1 MDVPRSTTGAAR
13 FTGFLPVLVLVVSSA
28 LLLYWWQALAAEQA
42 RLVGERFEAG
52 GRRVATK
59 ISERLD
65 AYDEILRGVAGLFA
79 ASKEV
84 TREEFRRYVDELNLG
99 SAYRGI
105 QGVGFSEVI
114 RPEGLAAHLARVRAD
129 GFPDYAV
136 RPAGTRD
143 LYTSIVYLE
152 PFSGRNL
159 RAFGYDMFSEP
170 VRRAAMES
178 ARDRGDPATSRKVRL
193 VQETEEDV
201 QAGFLVYEPVYA
213 GGVTPPTVEGR
224 RAALLGW
231 AYSPMRMNDTMRGIL
246 EREPLPYRVQIYDG
260 TGTSADDLLF
270 DSEPGKGIAADFAY
284 SLPLAMNQH
293 TWTLR
298 FTAGPS
304 YLKASGAR
312 SLALEFGVMSFIA
325 LLLTGLSAALVATA
339 RSRRREVDTAR
350 SLRESEARYRATFER
365 APVGIFIVD
374 EEDRYLQ
381 ANERYCE
388 ITGYGAA
395 ELTRMRRQQVV
406 HPDDLAADA
415 EAARRVRS
423 GEAPSSAV
431 VRRGLRRD
439 GTTFWAEVTFS
450 REGHAPGE
458 SRNLIGVAEDITS
471 RHEAEAKFREI
482 AERAVAG
489 ILILQG
495 DRIAYANPAA
505 SEIFGL
511 PPGGFPSSGAEALQ
525 DLVHPDDRPRVAEDR
540 TLQLS
545 DPDGMAPF
553 LAYRVVRKDGAIR
566 NVERLVRAIQHGG
579 RPATLMTLIDV
590 TERERTADELR
601 KAQRLESLGLVA
613 GGIAHDFNN
622 LLTGVFGQ
630 VEEARGQLPPG
641 SPAVREL
648 DVAISAL
655 SRTRDL
661 TRQLLTFATG
671 GAPSRKILAVP
682 RLLEDAARLA
692 LGGSALRARFEVESG
707 LPAIEA
713 DEGQM
718 SQLLGNLLV
727 NARQASP
734 GPGEVIVRARRRTV
748 SRGEIPGLPAGT
760 FVEVAIQDHGHGIP
774 ADVLPRVFDPF
785 FTTRPTGTG
794 LGLAT
799 SYSIVRRHGGH
810 VGIASRE
817 GDGTT
822 VTVLLPAA
830 GVPPEAPAPEAPGP
844 HAPGGLRVLV
854 MDDDPL
860 VLKVGL
866 KHFRK
871 LGIEADAAVDGAEAI
886 EKFRRRWQEGNP
898 YDVVMLDLTVTGGM
912 GGAEALEHLREIDP
926 GVTAIACSGY
936 FDAAV
941 MAEPRKFGF
950 AGVLAKP
957 YLTAD
962 LERVLAEV
970 ADREK

>member
-1 MDVPRSTTGAAR
+1 MPRPRTRADR
-13 FTGFLPVLVLVVSSA
+13 VIGFLPVLVFAVSSA
-28 LLLYWWQALAAEQA
+28 LLLHWWQALEADQT
-42 RLVGERFEAG
+42 RLVRERFEAG

-79 ASKEV
+79 ASREV
-84 TREEFRRYVDELNLG
+84 TRDEFRVYVAELNLG

-105 QGVGFSEVI
+105 QGVGYAQVI
-114 RPEGLAAHLARVRAD
+114 RPEALEAHVARVRAE
-129 GFPDYAV
+129 GFPAYEV

-143 LYTSIVYLE
+143 PYTSIVYLE

-159 RAFGYDMFSEP
+159 RAFGYDMYSEP

-178 ARDRGDPATSRKVRL
+178 ARDRGEVATSGKVRL

-201 QAGFLVYEPVYA
+201 QAGYLIYEPVYVD
-213 GGVTPPTVEGR
+213 GVTPPTVEGR
-224 RAALLGW
+224 RRALRGW
-231 AYSPMRMNDTMRGIL
+231 AYSPMRMNDAMRGIL
-246 EREPLPYRVQIYDG
+246 EREPLPFRVRIYDG
-260 TGTSADDLLF
+260 EGTGTEELLY
-270 DSEPGKGIAADFAY
+270 DSDPGRGAPAEFEY
-284 SLPLAMNQH
+284 LLRLPVNQH
-293 TWTLR
+293 SWTLR
-298 FTAGPS
+298 FTAGPDFR
-304 YLKASGAR
+304 KAAGAR
-312 SLALEFGVMSFIA
+312 SLALEFGVMTLIA
-325 LLLTGLSAALVATA
+325 LLLTGLSVALVATT
-339 RSRRREVDTAR
+339 RSRRREGDTAR
-350 SLRESEARYRATFER
+350 SLRESEARHRATFER

-374 EEDRYLQ
+374 GEDRFLQ
-381 ANERYCE
+381 VNDRYCQ

-395 ELTRMRRQQVV
+395 ELAGMKRQRVV
-406 HPDDLAADA
+406 HPDDVAIDA
-415 EAARRVRS
+415 EAARKARS
-423 GEAPSSAV
+423 GETASATV
-431 VRRGLRRD
+431 ERRGLRRD
-439 GTTFWAEVTFS
+439 GTTFWAAVTFS
-450 REGHAPGE
+450 PEGHAQAG
-458 SRNLIGVAEDITS
+458 SRNLIGVADDVTA
-471 RHEAEAKFREI
+471 RHEAEARFREI
-482 AERAVAG
+482 AERAAAG
-489 ILILQG
+489 ILILQE
-495 DRIAYANPAA
+495 DRLVYWNPAA
-505 SEIFGL
+505 LEIFGL
-511 PPGGFPSSGAEALQ
+511 PPGSIPPTGTEAIQ
-525 DLVHPDDRPRVAEDR
+525 ALVHPDDRQRVEEDR
-540 TLQLS
+540 KQQLT

-553 LAYRVVRKDGAIR
+553 LSYRIVRRDGAIR
-566 NVERLVRAIQHGG
+566 NVERLVRTIQHGG

-590 TERERTADELR
+590 SERERTAEELR

-630 VEEARGQLPPG
+630 VEEARGMLPTG
-641 SPAVREL
+641 SPAAREL
-648 DVAISAL
+648 DVALSAL

-671 GAPSRKILAVP
+671 GAPSRKALAVP
-682 RLLEDAARLA
+682 RLLEEAATLA
-692 LGGSALRARFEVESG
+692 LGGSALRARFELQPD

-727 NARQASP
+727 NARQATP
-734 GPGEVIVRARRRTV
+734 GPGEVVVRARRRAV
-748 SRGEIPGLPAGT
+748 SRGEVPELAAGSY
-760 FVEVAIQDHGHGIP
+760 VEIAIEDHGHGIP

-794 LGLAT
+794 LGLAS

-810 VGIASRE
+810 VGITSRE
-817 GDGTT
+817 GEGTT

-830 GVPPEAPAPEAPGP
+830 ASPPEEQAPVPPEPR
-844 HAPGGLRVLV
+844 APGGLRVLV

-871 LGIEADAAVDGAEAI
+871 LGIAADPAVDGAEAI
-886 EKFRRRWQEGNP
+886 EKFRRAWQEGNP

-912 GGAEALEHLREIDP
+912 GGAEALESLREIDP

-941 MAEPRKFGF
+941 MAEPRRFGF

-962 LERVLAEV
+962 LERVLAAV
-970 ADREK
+970 ARER